1 MIRFRHR
8 GKSSYQTLIQCSR
21 CRWTCTASEASLSAT
36 FYGLP
41 RPTGDID
48 YYSAVPANLNL
59 IEMAGEDSALA
70 KKYVAPRRR
79 YESARGLHD
88 KVD

>member
-1 MIRFRHR
+1 MQQFVGPCPWRMESQGTVFS
-8 GKSSYQTLIQCSR
+8 GG
-21 CRWTCTASEASLSAT
+21 APAD

-59 IEMAGEDSALA
+59 IEMAGEGSALA
-70 KKYVAPRRR
+70 KNTKFSCTALPLRICQRTTR
-79 YESARGLHD
+79 QG
-88 KVD
+88 